1 MTDQTTTT
9 TPVDAAQVARS
20 GERAL
25 TRYSTAAE
33 VLTRITG
40 RLEEVSTIGENDAW
54 INVREILGMQ
64 RDHMAT
70 AVIPNPPKQIDEL
83 LEKIGCNGDITLIGI
98 ARRND
103 GGIAQTAHDR
113 GPQHQRD
120 RRPRRPG
127 PTLRPAAWPDR

>member
-9 TPVDAAQVARS
+9 TPIDAAQVAGS

-40 RLEEVSTIGENDAW
+40 RLEEVSTIGQNDAW

-70 AVIPNPPKQIDEL
+70 AVIPNPPKHVDEI
-83 LEKIGCNGDITLIGI
+83 LEKIGCNGNITLIGI
-98 ARRND
+98 AKRND
-103 GGIAQTAHDR
+103 GGIAKLRMTDVHSINGSDVRDSQD
-113 GPQHQRD
+113 QH
-120 RRPRRPG
+120 G
-127 PTLRPAAWPDR
+127 K